1 MVWTNY
7 AQFLVRILLTL
18 LNLQFV
24 LSLLLELIKIYE
36 IFYSTSSLV
45 DDVSLW
51 IRLLS
56 DFRHLTDLFVTV
68 DLGIKIRFIFNL

>member
-45 DDVSLW
+45 DDVSLR

-68 DLGIKIRFIFNL
+68 DLSIEIRFIFNL

>member
-45 DDVSLW
+45 DDVSLR

-68 DLGIKIRFIFNL
+68 DLGIEIRFIFNL

>member
-68 DLGIKIRFIFNL
+68 DLSIEIRFIFNL